1 MAGLPLQ
8 LVVGL
13 GNPGPEH
20 EDTRHNA
27 GFWFVDELARR
38 HDGRLKPER
47 RHNADA
53 GRVTIAGVALWLL
66 KPMGYMNRSGLSVR
80 SFCDYLQLPVEQ
92 VLVVHDELDLPAGVA
107 RLKSGGGAG
116 GHNGLKDVIAH
127 LGDGFWRLRIG
138 IGHPGNRDE
147 VIDYVLQ
154 RPSAVDG
161 RLMREAIE
169 LAVAEFP
176 RLLTEGAEKMM
187 NRLHTKPPA
196 DRRVMGI
203 RCGIVGLPNVGKST
217 LFNALTRA
225 GIAAE
230 NYPFCTI
237 DPNVGIVPVPDPRL
251 AALAAIAHPEKI
263 VPTTVEFVDIAGL
276 VAGASQGEGLGNKFL
291 SHIREVDAIAHVV
304 RCFDDP
310 DVVHVSGRVN
320 PASDVAIINTELALA
335 DLETVERAMQRAEKM
350 AKAMDK
356 DAMRWR
362 DSLARIRKQLDAGA
376 PVRAMQ
382 LDQFERERLR
392 ELMLLTAKPV
402 MYVANVDE
410 GRLRRQPAPRRARGA
425 GRGRGRRGRDGL
437 RRDRGGNL
445 RARRGRPRG
454 IPRRSRPRRG
464 RASTASS
471 APAIGCSAC

>member
-1 MAGLPLQ
+1 MAEAAIR

-13 GNPGPEH
+13 GNPGEKYAR
-20 EDTRHNA
+20 TRHNA
-27 GFWFVDELARR
+27 GFWFVDELVRR

-80 SFCDYLQLPVEQ
+80 SFCDYLQMPVDQ

-196 DRRVMGI
+196 D
-203 RCGIVGLPNVGKST
+203 
-217 LFNALTRA
+217 
-225 GIAAE
+225 AE
-230 NYPFCTI
+230 
-237 DPNVGIVPVPDPRL
+237 
-251 AALAAIAHPEKI
+251 
-263 VPTTVEFVDIAGL
+263 
-276 VAGASQGEGLGNKFL
+276 
-291 SHIREVDAIAHVV
+291 
-304 RCFDDP
+304 
-310 DVVHVSGRVN
+310 
-320 PASDVAIINTELALA
+320 
-335 DLETVERAMQRAEKM
+335 
-350 AKAMDK
+350 
-356 DAMRWR
+356 
-362 DSLARIRKQLDAGA
+362 
-376 PVRAMQ
+376 
-382 LDQFERERLR
+382 
-392 ELMLLTAKPV
+392 
-402 MYVANVDE
+402 
-410 GRLRRQPAPRRARGA
+410 
-425 GRGRGRRGRDGL
+425 
-437 RRDRGGNL
+437 
-445 RARRGRPRG
+445 
-454 IPRRSRPRRG
+454 
-464 RASTASS
+464 
-471 APAIGCSAC
+471 